1 MRTAAAAATTTT
13 LLFSSAFRS
22 STASLRRP
30 AAAAAAAASPGVRL
44 PSLRRTFHAAPPS
57 LQSNTNTNSKNKMS
71 NTAAVNRDAV
81 PFQRAQLEG
90 LCQKR
95 FFYTQAFEIYGGV
108 AGLYDYGPMGASLQ
122 ANIITQWR
130 NHFILEEEML
140 ELDTTIMTLADVL
153 KTSGHVDKF
162 ADFMCKDL
170 KNGEIFRADHLVE
183 GVLEARIQGHNM
195 AIAAEQQASSS
206 SGAAGAAG
214 ADPAAEKD
222 DKKRK
227 KKVKAV
233 AVKLDQAVVD
243 EYNHTLAQIDNYTGP
258 ELGALIKKYDIR
270 APESGNEVSD
280 PVEFNLMFDTQI
292 GPTGAVKGYLRPE
305 TAQGHFV
312 NFARLLEFN
321 NGRVPFASA
330 HIGKSFRNEI
340 SPRAGLLRVREFTM
354 AEIEHYVDP
363 LEKDHEKFDDVA
375 NLVLS
380 FLPKDIQEAGKTDLV
395 KISIGEAVKTG
406 MVDNQTLGYFLGRI
420 HLFLLKIGIN
430 PERLRFRQHM
440 GNEMAHY
447 ASDCWD
453 AEIHTS
459 YGWIECVGCADRS
472 AYDLTVHSKR
482 TKRDLVVQ
490 QQLKEP
496 KIYDKLVPVLDM
508 KKLGPAF
515 KKQAKA
521 VEEAVLALDQAALEQ
536 AQSELKNGKTSVAV
550 GSETVELAD
559 DLLKVEKRT
568 IKETV
573 REFTPNVIEPSFGI
587 GRIFYSLL
595 EHSFWVR
602 PEEAAA
608 AGASAP
614 TTTTAAAADKAAV
627 FRGVLS
633 LPPLVAP
640 IKVLIVPISATPQLS
655 PLVKEVSRKLRS
667 ANVAIR
673 VDDSSATIG
682 RRYSRNDELGTP
694 YACTIDFAS
703 VSKGTMTLRERDT
716 TSQRIG
722 SIDDVVRVIVDLC
735 EGRLDWAGA
744 CAKLPEYSGEQA
756 V

>member
-1 MRTAAAAATTTT
+1 MTAAPPTAAA
-13 LLFSSAFRS
+13 L
-22 STASLRRP
+22 
-30 AAAAAAAASPGVRL
+30 
-44 PSLRRTFHAAPPS
+44 
-57 LQSNTNTNSKNKMS
+57 KK
-71 NTAAVNRDAV
+71 DAI
-81 PFQRAQLEG
+81 PFQRSQLEG

-108 AGLYDYGPMGASLQ
+108 AGLYDYGPMGAALQ
-122 ANIITQWR
+122 ANIISTWR

-183 GVLEARIQGHNM
+183 NVLEARVEGHNL
-195 AIAAEQQASSS
+195 ALAAEQAASSAAAS
-206 SGAAGAAG
+206 TAAAANPGAT
-214 ADPAAEKD
+214 ADKD

-227 KKVKAV
+227 KKAKAV
-233 AVKLDQAVVD
+233 AVKLDQDVLDA
-243 EYNHTLAQIDNYTGP
+243 YSTTLAQIDNYTGP
-258 ELGALIKKYDIR
+258 ELGALIKKFDIR

-292 GPTGAVKGYLRPE
+292 GPTGAIKGYLRPE

-363 LEKDHEKFDDVA
+363 LEKDHEKFADVA
-375 NLVLS
+375 DLELT
-380 FLPKDIQEAGKTDLV
+380 FLPKDIQESGKTDLV
-395 KISIGEAVKTG
+395 RKSLGEAVSSG

-420 HLFLLKIGIN
+420 HLFLLKIGID
-430 PERLRFRQHM
+430 PARLRFRQHM

-472 AYDLTVHSKR
+472 AYDLTVHSIR

-490 QQLKEP
+490 KQLAEP

-508 KKLGPAF
+508 KKLGPVF
-515 KKQAKA
+515 KKEAKPI
-521 VEEAVLALDQAALEQ
+521 EEAVFALDQAALEKV
-536 AQSELKNGKTSVAV
+536 QSELKNGKATLTV
-550 GSETVELAD
+550 GSKPIELTD
-559 DLLKVEKRT
+559 DLLKVELRT

-602 PEEAAA
+602 PEEGAAA
-608 AGASAP
+608 ATASA
-614 TTTTAAAADKAAV
+614 AAPADKASV
-627 FRGVLS
+627 YRGVLS

-640 IKVLIVPISATPQLS
+640 IKVLIVPISATSQLS

-667 ANVAIR
+667 ANVAVR

-703 VSKGTMTLRERDT
+703 LSKGTMTLRERDT

-722 SIDDVVRVIVDLC
+722 SIDDVIQVIVDLC
-735 EGRLDWAGA
+735 EARLDWTSA

-756 V
+756 VN